1 MPFNLTGMNN
11 SNELNLT
18 GKNNQVSTIPVK
30 MKIIK
35 THILKNFVIPLYSE
49 QWDVLNK
56 NKFLID
62 ENIKQLEKYY
72 KMYKLDDL
80 LLFLELLNV
89 LKIVIDKNEVLKDLE
104 NKHNAKYDKN
114 NIINMV
120 YRTTK
125 IRLIPE
131 YEIYNYIIGKPN
143 RKLNQTYDETI
154 INDIKQLMKQ
164 EGITYDKI
172 QEKILKFKL

>member
-1 MPFNLTGMNN
+1 MPFNLTGINN
-11 SNELNLT
+11 INEINLT
-18 GKNNQVSTIPVK
+18 GKNNQVSTVPS
-30 MKIIK
+30 KIKILK
-35 THILKNFVIPLYSE
+35 KHILKNFVIPLYSE
-49 QWDVLNK
+49 QWDTLNK
-56 NKFLID
+56 NKLLID

-80 LLFLELLNV
+80 LSFLELLNI
-89 LKIVIDKNEVLKDLE
+89 LKIVIDKNEIVKELE
-104 NKHNAKYDKN
+104 NKNVKHEKN

-143 RKLNQTYDETI
+143 RKLNETYDETI
-154 INDIKQLMKQ
+154 INEIKHLMSQ
-164 EGITYDKI
+164 QGITYDKI
-172 QEKILKFKL
+172 HEKILKSKL